1 MGKYPCTTFEDC
13 VKWARLSFEE
23 NFVNKIVE
31 LTFNFPK
38 DSVSKSGKPFWSPPK
53 RFPTPVE
60 FNSEDPMHMLY
71 VMAGANLK
79 ASTFQIAR
87 PSQSRKP
94 EFIKKILSG
103 IDVPK
108 FTPTKRKIKVTEED
122 EDEFFSVEDL
132 QKQIPS
138 EDKLKDIS
146 MTSES
151 FEKDDDTNFHMDFI
165 TAAANLRARNYEIEE
180 VDKLKAKL
188 IAGRIIPAI
197 ATATAL
203 ATGLAMLEMFKL
215 VNNRPMGTFKDQ
227 GAFRCSSN
235 NLAIATFNFFE
246 PLTPIEIVDRIE
258 KHVPDPTNH
267 PEYEEEEEI
276 LAYPPKH
283 TIWDK
288 LYVKLGRDFTLQD
301 LVDYFKKDHGLDIDG
316 VSVSHGN
323 KALLVYAAWKKDTHA
338 RLPTK
343 FAQLV
348 QERTGEDLSKKK
360 YYLPCINFSK
370 GGVSV
375 DTATVVMVLE

>member
-1 MGKYPCTTFEDC
+1 MG
-13 VKWARLSFEE
+13 
-23 NFVNKIVE
+23 
-31 LTFNFPK
+31 
-38 DSVSKSGKPFWSPPK
+38 
-53 RFPTPVE
+53 
-60 FNSEDPMHMLY
+60 
-71 VMAGANLK
+71 
-79 ASTFQIAR
+79 
-87 PSQSRKP
+87 
-94 EFIKKILSG
+94 
-103 IDVPK
+103 
-108 FTPTKRKIKVTEED
+108 
-122 EDEFFSVEDL
+122 
-132 QKQIPS
+132 
-138 EDKLKDIS
+138 
-146 MTSES
+146 
-151 FEKDDDTNFHMDFI
+151 DFI

-215 VNNRPMGTFKDQ
+215 VNNRPM
-227 GAFRCSSN
+227 
-235 NLAIATFNFFE
+235 ATFNFFE

-288 LYVKLGRDFTLQD
+288 LYVKLGRDFSLQD
-301 LVDYFKKDHGLDIDG
+301 LVDYFKKDHGLHIDG

-348 QERTGEDLSKKK
+348 QERIGEDLSKKK